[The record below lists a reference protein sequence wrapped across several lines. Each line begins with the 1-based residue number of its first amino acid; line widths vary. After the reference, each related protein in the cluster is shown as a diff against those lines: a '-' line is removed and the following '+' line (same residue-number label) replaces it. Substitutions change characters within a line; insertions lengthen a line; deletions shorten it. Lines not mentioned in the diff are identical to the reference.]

1 MTFTTLLK
9 GFCFA
14 SICVLCI
21 YACFKKNNRYTTM
34 ATIVDNEE
42 LKSRMD
48 RIIDWV
54 KTCDT
59 KASIMLT
66 LVCLVLSFIFTSDFV
81 MVGFSKIIQSF
92 RIYIDFSD
100 TSNIRDISVSGVI
113 AVVSM
118 VFYLYFTLGSIY
130 RLIMVLYSK
139 INESLIEDSL
149 KKVVYKTANFLF
161 KYKPSEKT
169 TSGVYMDSLIHFNNI
184 ANKDSFNAF
193 VEAMGVPGENDANDL
208 LSQIYIN
215 AIRCQEKFK
224 DYNAAIR
231 WMLYS
236 IPFLIPLFVSI
247 SVFMTY
253 RA

>member
-1 MTFTTLLK
+1 
-9 GFCFA
+9 
-14 SICVLCI
+14 
-21 YACFKKNNRYTTM
+21 M
-34 ATIVDNEE
+34 ATMVNNEE

-81 MVGFSKIIQSF
+81 MVGFSKIIQSL
-92 RIYIDFSD
+92 RIYIDSSG
-100 TSNIRDISVSGVI
+100 TSSIYDISVSGVL
-113 AVVSM
+113 AVVCM
-118 VFYLYFTLGSIY
+118 VLYLYFTLGSIY

-139 INESLIEDSL
+139 INESLIEDGL
-149 KKVVYKTANFLF
+149 KKAVYKTANFLF

-184 ANKDSFNAF
+184 ANKDCFNVF
-193 VEAMGVPGENDANDL
+193 VEAMRVSGENETNDL

-224 DYNAAIR
+224 DYNEAIK
-231 WMLYS
+231 WMICS
-236 IPFLIPLFVSI
+236 FPFLVCLYICVSI
-247 SVFMTY
+247 FMTY
-253 RA
+253 RG